1 MQRDRFFTL
10 VLLLPVELLGIG
22 VFLLYVATHWHDFIG
37 QSAVIFSWLAWFAAL
52 LAYVGLAWFAI
63 RVLRA
68 LLDAV
73 LAFVRA
79 MTEVAEKRAQMRL
92 VHARQAL
99 LHTDRNYV
107 VFLQDGV
114 VTVQAIAQ
122 TRSSSVPVMPVALP
136 ESDVI
141 ESLPAAIQTFRELI
155 DAGVVQE
162 AIARGQMLLGY
173 VEGQLRY
180 GSWLDLYSCGIGG
193 VSGSGKTTTVRFLLL
208 QAVLAGA
215 QLVMIDPHI
224 AHKEESL
231 AAQFQRFDVHAMP
244 PCDETPAQV
253 ARRIKFLANECD
265 RRKMLG
271 ETGPALVA
279 VFDEFNAIIRRLPDD
294 LRRELADLLLT
305 IAQEGR
311 KFGIFAMLIGQ
322 RWSEQDLGGKNYGA
336 AIRSSLASTLA
347 HRFTD
352 EDQAKKLIG
361 GRNGPRCL
369 ELQQGHYLFRDTE
382 GVLSETITP
391 YTADEDAEAIALLLS
406 RDQKSQRNQYQ
417 QLLSSASGG
426 NQGERD
432 THADLQAVATEH
444 LDPRVRQVLRL
455 QAEGRQKAEIIKAL
469 WGVSPGGSQAY
480 EQANAEYQQVMRQA
494 YEQLGA

>member
-215 QLVMIDPHI
+215 Q
-224 AHKEESL
+224 
-231 AAQFQRFDVHAMP
+231 
-244 PCDETPAQV
+244 
-253 ARRIKFLANECD
+253 
-265 RRKMLG
+265 
-271 ETGPALVA
+271 
-279 VFDEFNAIIRRLPDD
+279 
-294 LRRELADLLLT
+294 
-305 IAQEGR
+305 
-311 KFGIFAMLIGQ
+311 
-322 RWSEQDLGGKNYGA
+322 
-336 AIRSSLASTLA
+336 
-347 HRFTD
+347 
-352 EDQAKKLIG
+352 
-361 GRNGPRCL
+361 
-369 ELQQGHYLFRDTE
+369 
-382 GVLSETITP
+382 
-391 YTADEDAEAIALLLS
+391 
-406 RDQKSQRNQYQ
+406 
-417 QLLSSASGG
+417 
-426 NQGERD
+426 
-432 THADLQAVATEH
+432 
-444 LDPRVRQVLRL
+444 
-455 QAEGRQKAEIIKAL
+455 
-469 WGVSPGGSQAY
+469 
-480 EQANAEYQQVMRQA
+480 
-494 YEQLGA
+494 